1 MLRYLFK
8 CFAIEFDSQE
18 IFIESKKINLN
29 MLKLQL
35 NVSNQPSNK
44 WCKYS
49 QREEKNTISLSFT
62 KSFRRKQ
69 QLITTSR
76 NWRQKKSFRKKVPKF
91 ERIVCNKKNV
101 KFENVMHS
109 TPSKRN
115 C

>member
-49 QREEKNTISLSFT
+49 QREEKIPSHWVLPKVFAE
-62 KSFRRKQ
+62 
-69 QLITTSR
+69 R
-76 NWRQKKSFRKKVPKF
+76 N
-91 ERIVCNKKNV
+91 N
-101 KFENVMHS
+101 
-109 TPSKRN
+109 
-115 C
+115 